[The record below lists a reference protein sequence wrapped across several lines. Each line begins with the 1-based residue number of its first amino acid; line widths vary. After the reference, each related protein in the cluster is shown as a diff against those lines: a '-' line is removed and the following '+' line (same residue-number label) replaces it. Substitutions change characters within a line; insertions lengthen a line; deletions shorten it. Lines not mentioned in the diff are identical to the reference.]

1 MPRTIARAATSNDD
15 GDGVSFAAVSDAIDQ
30 LTHDHGEINRRVL
43 ALGTQVRS
51 LQRVTTSTT
60 ESLVTPL
67 RELREQLF
75 LHFAREEEGVFP
87 FVTEHVVELSD
98 QIHVMEVAHDT
109 ICGALARM
117 VHLAQ
122 TSASLAMLAQL
133 FDRFENAYAAHA
145 EQESELLA
153 ALATKLD
160 ADQRM
165 RLAALV
171 DGL

>member
-1 MPRTIARAATSNDD
+1 MIAP
-15 GDGVSFAAVSDAIDQ
+15 VSDAIDL
-30 LTHDHGEINRRVL
+30 LTYDHGELNRRVL
-43 ALGTQVRS
+43 ALGTQVRN

-60 ESLVTPL
+60 EPLITPL

-75 LHFAREEEGVFP
+75 LHFAREEEGLFP
-87 FVTEHVVELSD
+87 FVTEHVVELTD
-98 QIHVMEVAHDT
+98 QIHAMEVAHDT
-109 ICGALARM
+109 ICGSLARM

-122 TSASLAMLAQL
+122 TSSALAMLAQL

-145 EQESELLA
+145 QQESELLA
-153 ALATKLD
+153 TLATKLD

-171 DGL
+171 EGL